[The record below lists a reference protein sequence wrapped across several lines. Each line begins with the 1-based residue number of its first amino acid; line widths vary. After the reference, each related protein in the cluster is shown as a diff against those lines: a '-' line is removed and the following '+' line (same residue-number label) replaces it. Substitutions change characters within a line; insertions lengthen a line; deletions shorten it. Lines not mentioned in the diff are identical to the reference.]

1 MNFLQTVEFKVGLLV
16 LVVGGLIAF
25 MSLQVSDDPSVIGR
39 AQRAWFLVPSAG
51 GLVKGSGVKAAGIPV
66 GVIKDI
72 RLQDGMA
79 RVEITVKGELPLY
92 SSAGVQIKS
101 QGILGDRHVEVYP
114 GSPTD
119 PPLAENGQILNVS
132 DKGNLDNLVSQ
143 VGEITGS
150 LKSVAEALNESV
162 TEDGTRKHILGRIVS
177 NIEKITND
185 LAGLTNENRDQI
197 GDIVDQVDRI
207 TKSLD
212 EMLNSDKEG
221 GFRKTFDK
229 SLSRIDKS
237 LKNIEEITTKI
248 NEGEGTLG
256 KLISDETVA
265 ENVSEAIEGLSGM
278 VGSANRLQ
286 AGFDFHGE
294 YLSAFQATK
303 SYIGVQIQPGLD
315 RYYYI
320 AVVDDPAGVV
330 ETVETTTTPDGGT
343 DSTVRE
349 RKVYRNK
356 TKLTVLFAK
365 NFWDFTLR
373 GGLIENSGGFGMD
386 YKFLRRRLTASFE
399 AFDLSRPNVKLSAK
413 YDLMYGFYLIGG
425 LSDALDK
432 SSRRSGYIGAG
443 LFLTNDDLKLLL
455 ARSPF

>member
-16 LVVGGLIAF
+16 LVVGGLIGF
-25 MSLQVSDDPSVIGR
+25 MSLQVSDDPSVLGG
-39 AQRAWFLVPSAG
+39 AQRAWFLLPNAG
-51 GLVKGSGVKAAGIPV
+51 GLVKGSGVRAAGIPV

-92 SSAGVQIKS
+92 TSAAIEIKS

-119 PPLAENGQILNVS
+119 PPLPENGQILNVS

-150 LKSVAEALNESV
+150 LKSVAQALNESV

-177 NIEKITND
+177 NIEKVTSDLSNITDQNK
-185 LAGLTNENRDQI
+185 DQI

-212 EMLNSDKEG
+212 DMINDDGKN
-221 GFRKTFDK
+221 GFRKTWNQAMA
-229 SLSRIDKS
+229 RIDKS
-237 LKNIEEITTKI
+237 LANLEEITTKV

-265 ENVSEAIEGLSGM
+265 ENVSDAIEGLAGM
-278 VGSANRLQ
+278 VGSANRIQ
-286 AGFDFHGE
+286 TGFDFHGE
-294 YLSAFQATK
+294 YLGEFKATK

-315 RYYYI
+315 RYYYV

-330 ETVETTTTPDGGT
+330 ESVETTTTPQGGT
-343 DSTVRE
+343 GSTVTE
-349 RKVYRNK
+349 KKVYHNK
-356 TKLTVLFAK
+356 TKFTVLFAK
-365 NFWDFTLR
+365 NFWDLTLK
-373 GGLIENSGGFGMD
+373 GGLIENTGGFGLD
-386 YKFLRRRLTASFE
+386 YRFLRRRLTASFE
-399 AFDLSRPNVKLSAK
+399 AFDLSQPNVKLSAK

-425 LSDALDK
+425 VSDALDK
-432 SSRRSGYIGAG
+432 SSRRTGYIGAG

>member
-1 MNFLQTVEFKVGLLV
+1 MNFLQTIEFKVGLLV

-39 AQRAWFLVPSAG
+39 AQRAWFLVPSAS

-79 RVEITVKGELPLY
+79 RVEITVKGDLPLY

-119 PPLAENGQILNVS
+119 PPLPANGQILNVS

-150 LKSVAEALNESV
+150 LKSVAQALNESV
-162 TEDGTRKHILGRIVS
+162 TDDGTRKHILGRIVS
-177 NIEKITND
+177 NIEKVTED
-185 LAGLTNENRDQI
+185 LAGLTREKRGQL

-207 TKSLD
+207 TKTLD
-212 EMLNSDKEG
+212 DMLNNEKEG

-229 SLSRIDKS
+229 SLARIDKS
-237 LKNIEEITTKI
+237 LKNIEEITSKI

-294 YLSAFQATK
+294 YLGTFQATK

-330 ETVETTTTPDGGT
+330 EAVDTTTTAESGAE
-343 DSTVRE
+343 STVRE
-349 RKVYRNK
+349 KKVYKNK

-399 AFDLSRPNVKLSAK
+399 AFDLSKPNVKLSAK

-455 ARSPF
+455 ASSPF